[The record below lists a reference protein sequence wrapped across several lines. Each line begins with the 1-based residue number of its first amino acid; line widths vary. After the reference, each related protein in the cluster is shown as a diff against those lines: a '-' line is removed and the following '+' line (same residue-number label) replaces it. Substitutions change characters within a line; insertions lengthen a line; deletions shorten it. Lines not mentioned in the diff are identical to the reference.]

1 MSLFCIILK
10 VICTALA
17 WLGLASKESG
27 EEERD
32 RGKEGGKKMEKGRV
46 PFVLFPSSGTCI
58 PS

>member
-32 RGKEGGKKMEKGRV
+32 RGKEGGKRWRKGEF
-46 PFVLFPSSGTCI
+46 PLFSSLALSPS
-58 PS
+58 